1 MVVFDSARLDLK
13 WAEVER
19 YFPDELV
26 PWCSQRVPL
35 ERGEEVNNTVRAGD
49 LLAGQPNRL
58 VMGVN
63 K

>member
-1 MVVFDSARLDLK
+1 MVVPDGAFLDLK

-35 ERGEEVNNTVRAGD
+35 ERDEEVNNTIR
-49 LLAGQPNRL
+49 QTC
-58 VMGVN
+58 